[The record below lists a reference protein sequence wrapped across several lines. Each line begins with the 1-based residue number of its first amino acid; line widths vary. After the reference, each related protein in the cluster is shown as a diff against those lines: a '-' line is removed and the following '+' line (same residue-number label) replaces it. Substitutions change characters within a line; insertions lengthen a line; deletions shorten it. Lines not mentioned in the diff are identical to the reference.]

1 MSYEDIMILTILQ
14 KIKKEEII
22 SLFALIFFTYFPES
36 QTQKIFLFI
45 QIKNVDIKFSEH
57 YTFLE

>member
-45 QIKNVDIKFSEH
+45 QIK
-57 YTFLE
+57 T

>member
-36 QTQKIFLFI
+36 QT
-45 QIKNVDIKFSEH
+45 
-57 YTFLE
+57 